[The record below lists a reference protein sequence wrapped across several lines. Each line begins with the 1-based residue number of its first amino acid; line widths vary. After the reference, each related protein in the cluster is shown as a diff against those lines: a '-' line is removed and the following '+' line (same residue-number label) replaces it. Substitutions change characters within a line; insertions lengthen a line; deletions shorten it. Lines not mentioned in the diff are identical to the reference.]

1 MIRDFGAIALCI
13 LTAYLVAIAASVD
26 GIFFSGI
33 PIILLCAIVS
43 FVTHWMIAAP
53 SLITSSEKYF
63 DFTGMVATLLVVL
76 TAMFAL
82 LSSGAEASIR
92 SVFVASFVSVWTL
105 RLGIF
110 LYKRIVKAG
119 EDSRFRDIKKSLPK
133 FLMTWTL
140 SALWVFLTT
149 VNAITLIALNPLEP
163 IGIFFIMGALLWLL
177 GFGFEVIADR
187 QKKYFSEQ
195 PKNEGRFIT
204 QGLWSVSRHPNYFGE
219 IILWAGIAIISL
231 PFLSGWQFVTLVSPV
246 FVFLLLTRI
255 SGLPFL
261 EDKAEKKWGEDKDY
275 IEYKK
280 RTPILVHFLEK
291 NINKFNFTWLLK
303 PLNTK

>member
-26 GIFFSGI
+26 GVFFSGI

-43 FVTHWMIAAP
+43 FLTHWMIAAP

-63 DFTGMVATLLVVL
+63 DFTGMVATLLLVL
-76 TAMFAL
+76 TSMFAL

-92 SVFVASFVSVWTL
+92 SVFVATFVSVWTL

-119 EDSRFRDIKKSLPK
+119 EDIRFRDIKKSLPK

-163 IGIFFIMGALLWLL
+163 IGVFFVVGALLWFL
-177 GFGFEVIADR
+177 GFSFEVIADR
-187 QKKYFSEQ
+187 QKKNFSEQ
-195 PKNEGRFIT
+195 PENKGRFIT

-219 IILWAGIAIISL
+219 ILLWTGIAIIAL
-231 PFLSGWQFVTLVSPV
+231 PFLSSWQFVSLVSPV

-261 EDKAEKKWGEDKDY
+261 EEKAEKKWGEDKDY

-280 RTPILVHFLEK
+280 RTPILVPFFGKK
-291 NINKFNFTWLLK
+291 NQ
-303 PLNTK
+303 

>member
-13 LTAYLVAIAASVD
+13 LLAYLVAIEASVD
-26 GIFFSGI
+26 GVFFSGI

-43 FVTHWMIAAP
+43 FLTHWMIAAP

-82 LSSGAEASIR
+82 LSSGAQVSIR

-119 EDSRFRDIKKSLPK
+119 EDSRFRDIKKSIPK

-231 PFLSGWQFVTLVSPV
+231 PFLSGWQYVTLVSPV

-261 EDKAEKKWGEDKDY
+261 ENKAEKKWGEDKDY

-280 RTPILVHFLEK
+280 RTPILVPFFGKK
-291 NINKFNFTWLLK
+291 NQ
-303 PLNTK
+303 

>member
-1 MIRDFGAIALCI
+1 MIRDFGAIVFCI
-13 LTAYLVAIAASVD
+13 LMAYLVAIAASVD
-26 GIFFSGI
+26 GAIFSGL
-33 PIILLCAIVS
+33 PVILLCAIVS
-43 FVTHWMIAAP
+43 FATHWIIAVP

-63 DFTGMVATLLVVL
+63 DFTGMVATLLLVL
-76 TAMFAL
+76 TSMFAL

-92 SVFVASFVSVWTL
+92 SVFVATFVSVWTL

-119 EDSRFRDIKKSLPK
+119 EDRRFRDIKKSLPK

-163 IGIFFIMGALLWLL
+163 IGVFFVFGALLWLL

-187 QKKYFSEQ
+187 QKKHFSEQ
-195 PKNEGRFIT
+195 SENKGRFIT
-204 QGLWSVSRHPNYFGE
+204 QGLWSISRHPNYFGE
-219 IILWAGIAIISL
+219 IILWTGIAIISL

-261 EDKAEKKWGEDKDY
+261 EEKAEKKWGENKDY

-280 RTPILVHFLEK
+280 RTPILVPFFGK
-291 NINKFNFTWLLK
+291 KQQ
-303 PLNTK
+303 

>member
-26 GIFFSGI
+26 GVFFSGI

-43 FVTHWMIAAP
+43 FLTHWMIAAP

-82 LSSGAEASIR
+82 LSSGAQVSIR

-119 EDSRFRDIKKSLPK
+119 EDIRFRDIKKSLPK

-231 PFLSGWQFVTLVSPV
+231 PFLSSWQYVTLVSPV

-280 RTPILVHFLEK
+280 RTPILVPFFGKKHQ
-291 NINKFNFTWLLK
+291 
-303 PLNTK
+303 

>member
-26 GIFFSGI
+26 GVFLSGI

-43 FVTHWMIAAP
+43 FLTHWMIAAP

-82 LSSGAEASIR
+82 LSSGAQVSIR

-119 EDSRFRDIKKSLPK
+119 EDTRFRDIKKSLPK

-231 PFLSGWQFVTLVSPV
+231 PFLSGWQYVTLVSPV

-280 RTPILVHFLEK
+280 RTPILVPFFGKKHQ
-291 NINKFNFTWLLK
+291 
-303 PLNTK
+303 

>member
-26 GIFFSGI
+26 GVFLSGI
-33 PIILLCAIVS
+33 PIILLCAVVS

-119 EDSRFRDIKKSLPK
+119 EDIRFRDIKKSLPK

-231 PFLSGWQFVTLVSPV
+231 PFLSGWQYVTLVSPV

-261 EDKAEKKWGEDKDY
+261 EEKAEKKWGENKDY

-280 RTPILVHFLEK
+280 RTPILVPFFGKKHQ
-291 NINKFNFTWLLK
+291 
-303 PLNTK
+303 

>member
-43 FVTHWMIAAP
+43 FLTHWMIAAP

-82 LSSGAEASIR
+82 LSSGAQVSIR

-119 EDSRFRDIKKSLPK
+119 EDIRFRDIKKSLPK

-187 QKKYFSEQ
+187 QKKHFSEQ

-231 PFLSGWQFVTLVSPV
+231 PFLSGWQYVTLVSPV

-280 RTPILVHFLEK
+280 RTPILVPFFGKKHQ
-291 NINKFNFTWLLK
+291 
-303 PLNTK
+303 

>member
-1 MIRDFGAIALCI
+1 MIRDFGAIVFCI
-13 LTAYLVAIAASVD
+13 LMAYLVAIAASVD
-26 GIFFSGI
+26 GAIFSGL
-33 PIILLCAIVS
+33 PVILLCAIVS
-43 FVTHWMIAAP
+43 FATHWIIAVP

-63 DFTGMVATLLVVL
+63 DFTGMVATLLLVL
-76 TAMFAL
+76 TSMFAL

-92 SVFVASFVSVWTL
+92 SVFVATFVSVWTL

-119 EDSRFRDIKKSLPK
+119 EDRRFRDIKKSLPK

-163 IGIFFIMGALLWLL
+163 IGVFFVFGALLWLL

-187 QKKYFSEQ
+187 QKKHFSEQ
-195 PKNEGRFIT
+195 PENKGRFIT
-204 QGLWSVSRHPNYFGE
+204 QGLWSISRHPNYFGE
-219 IILWAGIAIISL
+219 IILWTGIAIISL

-261 EDKAEKKWGEDKDY
+261 EEKAEKKWGENKDY

-280 RTPILVHFLEK
+280 RTPILVPFFGK
-291 NINKFNFTWLLK
+291 KQQ
-303 PLNTK
+303 

>member
-13 LTAYLVAIAASVD
+13 LLAYLVAIAASVD
-26 GIFFSGI
+26 GVFFSGI

-43 FVTHWMIAAP
+43 FLTHWMIAAP

-82 LSSGAEASIR
+82 LSSGAQVSIR
-92 SVFVASFVSVWTL
+92 SVFVASFVSIWTL

-119 EDSRFRDIKKSLPK
+119 EDIRFRDIKKSLPK

-187 QKKYFSEQ
+187 QKKFFSEQ

-231 PFLSGWQFVTLVSPV
+231 PFLSGWQYVTLVSPV

-280 RTPILVHFLEK
+280 RTPILVPFFGKK
-291 NINKFNFTWLLK
+291 NQ
-303 PLNTK
+303 

>member
-119 EDSRFRDIKKSLPK
+119 EDIRFRDIKKSLPK

-231 PFLSGWQFVTLVSPV
+231 PFLSGWQYVTLVSPV

-280 RTPILVHFLEK
+280 RTPILVPFFGKK
-291 NINKFNFTWLLK
+291 NQ
-303 PLNTK
+303 

>member
-1 MIRDFGAIALCI
+1 MIRDFGAIALCVI
-13 LTAYLVAIAASVD
+13 TAYIVAIAASVD
-26 GIFFSGI
+26 GAVFFGL
-33 PIILLCAIVS
+33 PAILFCAIVS
-43 FVTHWMIAAP
+43 FATHWIIAVP

-63 DFTGMVATLLVVL
+63 DFTGMVATLLVVF
-76 TAMFAL
+76 ASIFAL
-82 LSSGAEASIR
+82 LSSGVEVSIR
-92 SVFVASFVSVWTL
+92 SVFVAVFVSVWTL

-110 LYKRIVKAG
+110 LYRRIVKAG
-119 EDSRFRDIKKSLPK
+119 EDRRFREIKKSPPK

-163 IGIFFIMGALLWLL
+163 VGVFFVVGALFWLV
-177 GFGFEVIADR
+177 GFSFEVIADR
-187 QKKYFSEQ
+187 QKKHFSEQ
-195 PKNEGRFIT
+195 PENKGRFIS

-219 IILWAGIAIISL
+219 IILWTGIAIVSL
-231 PFLSGWQFVTLVSPV
+231 PFLSGWQFMTLVSPV

-261 EDKAEKKWGEDKDY
+261 EEKAEKKWGEDNDY

-280 RTPILVHFLEK
+280 RTPILVPFFGK
-291 NINKFNFTWLLK
+291 KQ
-303 PLNTK
+303 

>member
-26 GIFFSGI
+26 GVFLSGI
-33 PIILLCAIVS
+33 PIVLLCAVVS

-119 EDSRFRDIKKSLPK
+119 EDIRFRDIKKSLPK

-163 IGIFFIMGALLWLL
+163 IGIFFVMGALLWLL

-280 RTPILVHFLEK
+280 RTPILVPFFGKKHQ
-291 NINKFNFTWLLK
+291 
-303 PLNTK
+303 

>member
-26 GIFFSGI
+26 GVFFSGI

-43 FVTHWMIAAP
+43 FLTHWMIAAP

-82 LSSGAEASIR
+82 LSSGAQVSIR

-119 EDSRFRDIKKSLPK
+119 EDSRFRDIKKSIPK

-231 PFLSGWQFVTLVSPV
+231 PFLSGWQYVTLVSPV

-280 RTPILVHFLEK
+280 RTPILVPFFGKK
-291 NINKFNFTWLLK
+291 NQ
-303 PLNTK
+303 

>member
-13 LTAYLVAIAASVD
+13 LLAYLVAIAASVD
-26 GIFFSGI
+26 GVFLSGI

-82 LSSGAEASIR
+82 LSSGAQVSIR

-119 EDSRFRDIKKSLPK
+119 EDIRFRDIKKSLPK

-231 PFLSGWQFVTLVSPV
+231 PFLSGWQYVTLVSPV

-280 RTPILVHFLEK
+280 RTPILVPFFGKKHQ
-291 NINKFNFTWLLK
+291 
-303 PLNTK
+303 

>member
-43 FVTHWMIAAP
+43 FVTHWMIAVP

-76 TAMFAL
+76 TVMFAL

-119 EDSRFRDIKKSLPK
+119 EDIRFRDIKKSLPK

-187 QKKYFSEQ
+187 QKKHFSEQ

-280 RTPILVHFLEK
+280 RTPILVPFFGKKHQ
-291 NINKFNFTWLLK
+291 
-303 PLNTK
+303 

>member
-13 LTAYLVAIAASVD
+13 LLAYLVAIAASVD
-26 GIFFSGI
+26 GVFFSDI

-43 FVTHWMIAAP
+43 FLTHWMIAAP

-76 TAMFAL
+76 TAIFAL

-119 EDSRFRDIKKSLPK
+119 EDIRFRDIKKSLPK

-187 QKKYFSEQ
+187 QKKHFSEQ

-280 RTPILVHFLEK
+280 RTPILVPFFGKKHQ
-291 NINKFNFTWLLK
+291 
-303 PLNTK
+303 

>member
-13 LTAYLVAIAASVD
+13 LLAYLVAIAASVD
-26 GIFFSGI
+26 GVFLSGI

-119 EDSRFRDIKKSLPK
+119 EDIRFRDIKKSLPK

-231 PFLSGWQFVTLVSPV
+231 PFLSGWQYVTLVSPV

-280 RTPILVHFLEK
+280 RTPILVPFFGKKHQ
-291 NINKFNFTWLLK
+291 
-303 PLNTK
+303 

>member
-1 MIRDFGAIALCI
+1 MIRDFGAIALCV

-26 GIFFSGI
+26 GVFLSGI
-33 PIILLCAIVS
+33 PIVLLCAVVS

-82 LSSGAEASIR
+82 LSSGAQASIR

-119 EDSRFRDIKKSLPK
+119 EDIRFRDIKKSLPK

-231 PFLSGWQFVTLVSPV
+231 PFLSGWQYVTLVSPV

-280 RTPILVHFLEK
+280 RTPILVPFFGKKHQ
-291 NINKFNFTWLLK
+291 
-303 PLNTK
+303 

>member
-13 LTAYLVAIAASVD
+13 LMAYLVAIAASVD
-26 GIFFSGI
+26 GVFFSGI

-43 FVTHWMIAAP
+43 FVTHWMIAVP

-82 LSSGAEASIR
+82 LSSGAQVSIR

-119 EDSRFRDIKKSLPK
+119 EDSRFRDIKKSIPK

-231 PFLSGWQFVTLVSPV
+231 PFLSGWQYVTLVSPV

-280 RTPILVHFLEK
+280 RTPILVPFFGKK
-291 NINKFNFTWLLK
+291 NQ
-303 PLNTK
+303 

>member
-26 GIFFSGI
+26 GVFLSGI

-43 FVTHWMIAAP
+43 FLTHWMIAAP

-119 EDSRFRDIKKSLPK
+119 EDSRFRDIKKSIPK

-231 PFLSGWQFVTLVSPV
+231 PFLSGWQYVTLVSPV

-280 RTPILVHFLEK
+280 RTPILVPFFGKK
-291 NINKFNFTWLLK
+291 NQ
-303 PLNTK
+303 

>member
-119 EDSRFRDIKKSLPK
+119 EDSRFRDIKKSIPK

-187 QKKYFSEQ
+187 QKKHFSEQ

-280 RTPILVHFLEK
+280 RTPILVPFFGKKHQ
-291 NINKFNFTWLLK
+291 
-303 PLNTK
+303 

>member
-26 GIFFSGI
+26 GVFFSGI

-43 FVTHWMIAAP
+43 FLTHWMIAAP

-82 LSSGAEASIR
+82 LSSGAQVSIR

-119 EDSRFRDIKKSLPK
+119 EDIRFRDIKKSLPK

-280 RTPILVHFLEK
+280 RTPILVPFFGKKHQ
-291 NINKFNFTWLLK
+291 
-303 PLNTK
+303 

>member
-1 MIRDFGAIALCI
+1 MIRDFGAIAFCI

-26 GIFFSGI
+26 GAIFSGL
-33 PIILLCAIVS
+33 PVILLCAVVS
-43 FVTHWMIAAP
+43 FATHWIIAVP

-63 DFTGMVATLLVVL
+63 DFTGMVATLLLVL
-76 TAMFAL
+76 TSMFAL

-92 SVFVASFVSVWTL
+92 SVFVATFVSVWTL

-119 EDSRFRDIKKSLPK
+119 EDTRFRDIKKSLPK

-149 VNAITLIALNPLEP
+149 VNAITLITLNPLEP
-163 IGIFFIMGALLWLL
+163 IGVFFVFGALLWLL

-187 QKKYFSEQ
+187 QKKHFSEQ
-195 PKNEGRFIT
+195 SENKGSFIT
-204 QGLWSVSRHPNYFGE
+204 KGLWSISRHPNYFGE
-219 IILWAGIAIISL
+219 IILWTGIAIISL
-231 PFLSGWQFVTLVSPV
+231 PFLSGWQFVTLVSPM

-261 EDKAEKKWGEDKDY
+261 EEKAEKKWGENKDY

-280 RTPILVHFLEK
+280 RTPILVPFFGK
-291 NINKFNFTWLLK
+291 KQQ
-303 PLNTK
+303 

>member
-13 LTAYLVAIAASVD
+13 LLAYLVAIAASVD
-26 GIFFSGI
+26 GVFFSGI

-43 FVTHWMIAAP
+43 FLTHWMIAAP

-119 EDSRFRDIKKSLPK
+119 EDTRFRDIKKSLPK

-280 RTPILVHFLEK
+280 RTPILVPFFGKKHQ
-291 NINKFNFTWLLK
+291 
-303 PLNTK
+303 

>member
-13 LTAYLVAIAASVD
+13 LLAYLVAIAASVD
-26 GIFFSGI
+26 GVFFFGI

-43 FVTHWMIAAP
+43 FLTHWMIAAP

-82 LSSGAEASIR
+82 LSSGAQVSIR

-119 EDSRFRDIKKSLPK
+119 EDIRFRDIKKSLPK

-187 QKKYFSEQ
+187 QKKRLSEQ

-231 PFLSGWQFVTLVSPV
+231 PFLSGWQYVTLVSPV

-280 RTPILVHFLEK
+280 RTPILVPFFGKKHQ
-291 NINKFNFTWLLK
+291 
-303 PLNTK
+303 

>member
-13 LTAYLVAIAASVD
+13 ITAYLVAIAASVD
-26 GIFFSGI
+26 GVFFSGI

-43 FVTHWMIAAP
+43 FATHWTIAVP

-63 DFTGMVATLLVVL
+63 DFTGMVATLLLVL
-76 TAMFAL
+76 TSMFAL

-92 SVFVASFVSVWTL
+92 SVFVATFVSVWTL

-119 EDSRFRDIKKSLPK
+119 EDRRFRDIKKSLPK

-187 QKKYFSEQ
+187 QKKHFSEQ

-280 RTPILVHFLEK
+280 RTPILVPFFGKKHQ
-291 NINKFNFTWLLK
+291 
-303 PLNTK
+303 

>member
-13 LTAYLVAIAASVD
+13 LTAYLVAVAASVD
-26 GIFFSGI
+26 GVFFSGI

-43 FVTHWMIAAP
+43 FATHWMIATP

-82 LSSGAEASIR
+82 LSSGAQVSIR

-119 EDSRFRDIKKSLPK
+119 EDIRFRDIKKSLPK

-231 PFLSGWQFVTLVSPV
+231 PFLSGWQYVTLVSPV

-280 RTPILVHFLEK
+280 RTPILVPFFGKKHQ
-291 NINKFNFTWLLK
+291 
-303 PLNTK
+303 

>member
-26 GIFFSGI
+26 GVFFSGI

-119 EDSRFRDIKKSLPK
+119 EDIRFRDIKKSLPK

-231 PFLSGWQFVTLVSPV
+231 PFLSGWQYVTLVSPV

-280 RTPILVHFLEK
+280 RTPILVPFFGKKHQ
-291 NINKFNFTWLLK
+291 
-303 PLNTK
+303 

>member
-1 MIRDFGAIALCI
+1 
-13 LTAYLVAIAASVD
+13 
-26 GIFFSGI
+26 
-33 PIILLCAIVS
+33 
-43 FVTHWMIAAP
+43 
-53 SLITSSEKYF
+53 
-63 DFTGMVATLLVVL
+63 MVATLFVVL

-82 LSSGAEASIR
+82 LSSGAQVSIR

-119 EDSRFRDIKKSLPK
+119 EDIRFRDIKKSLPK

-219 IILWAGIAIISL
+219 IILWTGIAIISL

-261 EDKAEKKWGEDKDY
+261 EEKAEKKWGENKDY

-280 RTPILVHFLEK
+280 RTPILVPFFGK
-291 NINKFNFTWLLK
+291 KQQ
-303 PLNTK
+303 

>member
-26 GIFFSGI
+26 GVFFSGI

-119 EDSRFRDIKKSLPK
+119 EDIRFRDIKKSLPK

-280 RTPILVHFLEK
+280 RTPILVPFFGKKHQ
-291 NINKFNFTWLLK
+291 
-303 PLNTK
+303 

>member
-13 LTAYLVAIAASVD
+13 LLAYLVAIAASVD
-26 GIFFSGI
+26 GVFFSGI

-43 FVTHWMIAAP
+43 FLTHWMIAAP

-82 LSSGAEASIR
+82 LSSGAQASIR

-119 EDSRFRDIKKSLPK
+119 EDIRFRDIKKSLPK

-195 PKNEGRFIT
+195 SKNEGRFIT

-231 PFLSGWQFVTLVSPV
+231 PFLSGWQYVTLVSPV

-280 RTPILVHFLEK
+280 RTPILVPFFGKK
-291 NINKFNFTWLLK
+291 NQ
-303 PLNTK
+303 

>member
-13 LTAYLVAIAASVD
+13 LTAYLVATAASVN
-26 GIFFSGI
+26 GAIFSGL

-43 FVTHWMIAAP
+43 FVTHWIIAVP

-63 DFTGMVATLLVVL
+63 DFTGMVATLLLVL
-76 TAMFAL
+76 TSMFAL

-92 SVFVASFVSVWTL
+92 SVFVATFVSVWTL

-119 EDSRFRDIKKSLPK
+119 EDRRFRDIKKSLPK

-163 IGIFFIMGALLWLL
+163 IGVFFVVGALFWLL

-187 QKKYFSEQ
+187 QKKHFSEQ
-195 PKNEGRFIT
+195 PENKGRFIT

-219 IILWAGIAIISL
+219 IILWTGIAIISL

-261 EDKAEKKWGEDKDY
+261 EEKAEKKWGEDKDY

-280 RTPILVHFLEK
+280 RTPILVPFFGK
-291 NINKFNFTWLLK
+291 KQ
-303 PLNTK
+303 